1 MVNKIFV
8 HFVEIPCKTPCKTV
22 CKFIVKKCV
31 KKLKILSIVYKTDLS
46 SNFSHV
52 IHHEFHNLL
61 PLKFNYFFH
70 YSTDPTITT
79 IK

>member
-1 MVNKIFV
+1 MANKNFI
-8 HFVEIPCKTPCKTV
+8 HFVENPCKNPCKTV
-22 CKFIVKKCV
+22 CKFIAKKCV
-31 KKLKILSIVYKTDLS
+31 KKIKKLSNVYNTNLS

-52 IHHEFHNLL
+52 IHQEFHNLS